1 MRFHKVE
8 KEVILMIKRKI
19 ERICVFCGSYS
30 GAREVYGEQARA
42 LGRAM
47 AEREIGLVYGG
58 GGIGMM
64 GAVADA
70 VIEAKGKVIGV
81 IPYALSAK
89 ERAHPDIDMRV
100 VNTMHERKAMMV
112 ELSDAFIAMPGG
124 FGTFEEMM
132 ETITWGQLGIH
143 QKPVGVLNVAGYYD
157 PMLQMIDQAIE
168 EGFILPR
175 YRNLFVASS
184 SVDELLDLMGKYQP
198 LEGLVQWIEMSE
210 T

>member
-1 MRFHKVE
+1 
-8 KEVILMIKRKI
+8 MIETTIK
-19 ERICVFCGSYS
+19 RICVFCGSQAGS
-30 GAREVYGEQARA
+30 REVYGEQARA

-47 AEREIGLVYGG
+47 ADRGIGLVYGG

-70 VIEAKGKVIGV
+70 VIEARGEVIGV
-81 IPYALSAK
+81 IPYALASK
-89 ERAHPDIDMRV
+89 ERARRDVDMRV
-100 VNTMHERKAMMV
+100 VNTMHERKAMMA

-124 FGTFEEMM
+124 FGTLEEMM

-143 QKPVGVLNVAGYYD
+143 RKPVGLLNVAGYYD
-157 PMLQMIDQAIE
+157 PLIAMIDRAIE

-175 YRNLFVASS
+175 YRNLFVASPG
-184 SVDELLDLMGKYQP
+184 VDELFDLMRKFQP
-198 LEGLVQWIEMSE
+198 LEGVVKWIEMSE

>member
-1 MRFHKVE
+1 
-8 KEVILMIKRKI
+8 MIETTIK
-19 ERICVFCGSYS
+19 RICVFCGSQA
-30 GAREVYGEQARA
+30 GAREVYSEQARA

-47 AEREIGLVYGG
+47 AERGIGLVYGG

-70 VIEAKGKVIGV
+70 VIEARGEVIGV
-81 IPYALSAK
+81 IPYALASK
-89 ERAHPDIDMRV
+89 ERARRDIDMRV
-100 VNTMHERKAMMV
+100 VNTMHERKAMMA

-124 FGTFEEMM
+124 FGTLEEMM

-143 QKPVGVLNVAGYYD
+143 RKPVGLLNVASFYD
-157 PMLQMIDQAIE
+157 PLIAMIDRAIE
-168 EGFILPR
+168 EGFIMPR

-184 SVDELLDLMGKYQP
+184 GVDELFDLMRKFQP
-198 LEGLVQWIEMSE
+198 LEGVVKWIEMSE

>member
-1 MRFHKVE
+1 
-8 KEVILMIKRKI
+8 MIERRI

-30 GAREVYGEQARA
+30 GAREVYVEQARA

-47 AEREIGLVYGG
+47 VSRGIGLVYGG

-70 VIEAKGKVIGV
+70 VIEARGEVIGV
-81 IPYALSAK
+81 IPYALATK

-100 VNTMHERKAMMV
+100 VNTMHERKAMMA
-112 ELSDAFIAMPGG
+112 ELSGAFVSLPGG
-124 FGTFEEMM
+124 FGTFEELM

-143 QKPVGVLNVAGYYD
+143 RKPVGLLNIAGYYD
-157 PMLQMIDQAIE
+157 PLLQMIDRAVE

-175 YRNLFVASS
+175 YRHLFVASS
-184 SVDELLDLMGKYQP
+184 DVDELFELLFRFEP
-198 LEGLVQWIEMSE
+198 LEGVVKWIEMSE

>member
-1 MRFHKVE
+1 M
-8 KEVILMIKRKI
+8 MIETTIK
-19 ERICVFCGSYS
+19 RICVFCGSQAGS
-30 GAREVYGEQARA
+30 REVYGEQARA

-47 AEREIGLVYGG
+47 AERGIGLVYGG

-64 GAVADA
+64 GAVAEA
-70 VIEAKGKVIGV
+70 VIEARGEVIGV
-81 IPYALSAK
+81 IPYALASK
-89 ERAHPDIDMRV
+89 ERARRDVDMRV
-100 VNTMHERKAMMV
+100 VNTMHERKAMMA

-143 QKPVGVLNVAGYYD
+143 RKPVGLLNVASYYD
-157 PMLQMIDQAIE
+157 PLIAMIDRAIE
-168 EGFILPR
+168 EGFIMPR

-184 SVDELLDLMGKYQP
+184 GVDELFDLMRKFQP
-198 LEGLVQWIEMSE
+198 LEGVVKWIEMSE

>member
-1 MRFHKVE
+1 M
-8 KEVILMIKRKI
+8 MIETTIK
-19 ERICVFCGSYS
+19 RICVFCGSQAGS
-30 GAREVYGEQARA
+30 REVYGEQARA

-47 AEREIGLVYGG
+47 AERGIGLVYGG

-70 VIEAKGKVIGV
+70 VIEARGEVIGV
-81 IPYALSAK
+81 IPYALASK
-89 ERAHPDIDMRV
+89 ERARRDVDMRV
-100 VNTMHERKAMMV
+100 VNTMHERKAMMA

-124 FGTFEEMM
+124 FGTLEEMM

-143 QKPVGVLNVAGYYD
+143 RKPVGLLNVASYYD
-157 PMLQMIDQAIE
+157 PLIAMIERAIE

-184 SVDELLDLMGKYQP
+184 GVDELFDLMRKFQP
-198 LEGLVQWIEMSE
+198 LEGVVKWIEMSE
-210 T
+210 I

>member
-1 MRFHKVE
+1 
-8 KEVILMIKRKI
+8 MII
-19 ERICVFCGSYS
+19 ERTIKRICVFCGSQA

-47 AEREIGLVYGG
+47 AERGIGLVYGG

-70 VIEAKGKVIGV
+70 VTEARGEVIGV
-81 IPYALSAK
+81 IPYALASK
-89 ERAHPDIDMRV
+89 ERARRDVDIRV
-100 VNTMHERKAMMV
+100 VNTMHERKAMMA

-124 FGTFEEMM
+124 FGTLEEMM

-143 QKPVGVLNVAGYYD
+143 QKPVGLLNVAGYYD
-157 PMLQMIDQAIE
+157 PLIAMIDRAIE

-184 SVDELLDLMGKYQP
+184 SIDELFDLMGKYQP
-198 LEGLVQWIEMSE
+198 LEGVVKWIEMSE

>member
-1 MRFHKVE
+1 M
-8 KEVILMIKRKI
+8 KI
-19 ERICVFCGSYS
+19 ERTIKRICVFCGSQA
-30 GAREVYGEQARA
+30 GAREVYSEQARA
-42 LGRAM
+42 LGSAM
-47 AEREIGLVYGG
+47 AERGIGLVYGG

-70 VIEAKGKVIGV
+70 VIEAGGEVIGV
-81 IPYALSAK
+81 IPYALASK
-89 ERAHPDIDMRV
+89 ERARRDVDIRV
-100 VNTMHERKAMMV
+100 VNTMHERKAMMA

-143 QKPVGVLNVAGYYD
+143 QKPVGLLNVAGYYD
-157 PMLQMIDQAIE
+157 PLLAMIDRAVE

-184 SVDELLDLMGKYQP
+184 GVDELFDLMRKFQP
-198 LEGLVQWIEMSE
+198 LEGLVKWIEMSE

>member
-1 MRFHKVE
+1 MT
-8 KEVILMIKRKI
+8 KRKM
-19 ERICVFCGSYS
+19 ERICVFCGSQP
-30 GAREVYGEQARA
+30 GARAVYVEQARA
-42 LGRAM
+42 LGHAM
-47 AEREIGLVYGG
+47 VERGIGLVYGG

-70 VIEAKGKVIGV
+70 VIEANGKVIGV
-81 IPYALSAK
+81 IPYSLATK

-100 VNTMHERKAMMV
+100 VNTMHERKAMMAQ
-112 ELSDAFIAMPGG
+112 LSDAFIALPGG
-124 FGTFEEMM
+124 FGTFEELM

-143 QKPVGVLNVAGYYD
+143 QKPVGLLNVAGYYD
-157 PMLQMIDQAIE
+157 PMLAMIDRAIE

-184 SVDELLDLMGKYQP
+184 SIDELFDLMSMYQP
-198 LEGLVQWIEMSE
+198 LEGVVQWIEMSE